1 MMKMSLIWILMHAEI
16 PIVDNALGNEGIILQ

>member
-1 MMKMSLIWILMHAEI
+1 MIKMNFWILMHAEI

>member
-16 PIVDNALGNEGIILQ
+16 PIVDNALGNDGITL